1 MRADLSAA
9 ATCAAIVIMLAG
21 QAMGQDEAAP
31 RAPSQPNGRRVL
43 EGPPTKLAFKDVS
56 VDQLIPFI
64 VEATG
69 KVVMVPSLLTQKV
82 TIISDAEVSR
92 NRALDLIFQALQQ
105 SGVGVVEREDVIILR
120 ALLDVVKQDVPVIGG
135 DESVLGRTDDGA
147 MAEKVYTLRHT
158 TAEELGDALDDIVP
172 EYAKV
177 TVNEESN
184 QIAILGN
191 IALLKRMEL
200 LIGAFDQPGV
210 GALATETFRLRYAD
224 AELIAEQIEALYRSG
239 DDSRQQGG
247 RNQPQFWRNQQ
258 NQEESTSTSAEMRV
272 SANTQQNSVTV
283 VAEQTVLNQI
293 REQIQT
299 AWDLPIPEEA
309 ITPRIYNLK
318 NSDPVRVRDLL
329 NSLFGNQTT
338 GSLPAAQGGQGA
350 RGGQQGA
357 GAPEQGQGARRLAG
371 QFTVEAIPES
381 GRLVVVA
388 KTPDNLAVIDQ
399 IIQDIDQPQSVG
411 LPTIVPLKHA
421 DAEELGEQLN
431 ALLAMDGTLAE
442 IRRSESGL
450 SEDSASASPFAQQ
463 QQQQQQGQDPVTAP
477 DMIPF
482 WWQRSQP
489 PTDQRAASNLIG
501 QLRIVPV
508 WRQNALMVLAPPEY
522 KASVIELIQQL
533 DQPGRQVLVKAI
545 IVEMSRDDAT
555 ALGLRWSSDPI
566 NLSRSDNAIGIS
578 AAASGTEN
586 DIFGNLF
593 DTSVLSVDTSLNA
606 VLQALAEKTD
616 VAVLSEPQIFT
627 SDNQEA
633 EFFDGQDIPFI
644 TDAQTTDVGGV
655 TRSFDYRA
663 VGIQLR
669 ARPRITPNND
679 VDLRV
684 NVELSSVA
692 PGQQAASGQVIVDRR
707 ETSTQLVVAS
717 GQTIVISGILRN
729 EESEVVRKVPL
740 LGDIPI
746 LNILFRSKET
756 TMTQSEVLVF
766 ITPIVV
772 NNQSESNAVNDPM
785 RDRLRRQREHF
796 GLDPDPLA
804 PMGPPEQGDDA
815 GAGRSGRGEQG

>member
-1 MRADLSAA
+1 MRAYPLRAPV
-9 ATCAAIVIMLAG
+9 TCAAIVALLAG
-21 QAMGQDEAAP
+21 LAAGQDQVE
-31 RAPSQPNGRRVL
+31 RAGGQPNGRRVL
-43 EGPPTKLAFKDVS
+43 DGPPTKLAFKDVS
-56 VDQLIPFI
+56 VDQLVPFI
-64 VEATG
+64 VESTG
-69 KVVMVPSLLTQKV
+69 KVVMIPSLLTQKV
-82 TIISDAEVSR
+82 TIISDAEVDR

-120 ALLDVVKQDVPVIGG
+120 ALLDVLKHDVPVIPG
-135 DESVLGRTDDGA
+135 DVSVLGRTDDGA

-191 IALLKRMEL
+191 IALLKRMEQ
-200 LIGAFDQPGV
+200 LISAFDRPGV
-210 GALATETFRLRYAD
+210 GALGTETFRLRYAD
-224 AELIAEQIEALYRSG
+224 AELIAEQIETLYRAEDSG
-239 DDSRQQGG
+239 RQQPGG
-247 RNQPQFWRNQQ
+247 RNQPQFLRGQQ
-258 NQEESTSTSAEMRV
+258 NQPESTATSGEMRV
-272 SANTQQNSVTV
+272 SSNTQQNSVTV
-283 VAEQTVLNQI
+283 VAERAILDQI
-293 REQIQT
+293 REQISS

-309 ITPRIYNLK
+309 ITPRIYNLE

-329 NSLFGNQTT
+329 NSLFGNSTS
-338 GSLPAAQGGQGA
+338 GALPGGAGGAGAQNRPGQQGQGAGAPQGGQGA
-350 RGGQQGA
+350 Q
-357 GAPEQGQGARRLAG
+357 RLAG

-399 IIQDIDQPQSVG
+399 IIRDIDQPQTVG

-421 DAEELGEQLN
+421 NAEELGEQLN

-450 SEDSASASPFAQQ
+450 SEQAASASPFAQQ
-463 QQQQQQGQDPVTAP
+463 SQQQQTGQEQPTAP

-489 PTDQRAASNLIG
+489 PTSQRGASNLIG

-508 WRQNALMVLAPPEY
+508 WRQNALMVLSPPEY
-522 KASVIELIQQL
+522 KNSVVDLIHQL
-533 DQPGRQVLVKAI
+533 DQPGRQVLIKAI
-545 IVEMSRDDAT
+545 IVEMSRDDAS
-555 ALGLRWSSDPI
+555 ALGLRWSSNPI
-566 NLSRSDNAIGIS
+566 NLSRPDNSIGIS
-578 AAASGTEN
+578 AAASATEN
-586 DIFGNLF
+586 NIFGNLF
-593 DTSVLSVDTSLNA
+593 DTSVLSVDTNLNV

-616 VAVLSEPQIFT
+616 VAVLSEPKIFT

-655 TRSFDYRA
+655 TQTFDYRA

-707 ETSTQLVVAS
+707 ETSTQLIIAS

-729 EESEVVRKVPL
+729 EESEVVRKVPI

-746 LNILFRSKET
+746 LNLLFRSKET
-756 TMTQSEVLVF
+756 ARTQSEVLVF
-766 ITPIVV
+766 ITPVVV
-772 NNQSESNAVNDPM
+772 NNQQDSDFVNDPL
-785 RDRLRRQREHF
+785 RQRLREQREHF
-796 GLDPDPLA
+796 GLDPDPVEFI
-804 PMGPPEQGDDA
+804 GPPATRPD
-815 GAGRSGRGEQG
+815 GEQ

>member
-1 MRADLSAA
+1 MRGHLRAPA
-9 ATCAAIVIMLAG
+9 ATCAAILTVLAG
-21 QAMGQDEAAP
+21 HAAGQDEP
-31 RAPSQPNGRRVL
+31 GRPQPSQPNGRRVL

-64 VEATG
+64 VESTG

-82 TIISDAEVSR
+82 TIISDMEIDR

-105 SGVGVVEREDVIILR
+105 SGVGVVERDDVIILR
-120 ALLDVVKQDVPVIGG
+120 ALLDVVKQDVPVISG

-177 TVNEESN
+177 TVSEESN

-200 LIGAFDQPGV
+200 LIAAFDRPGV
-210 GALATETFRLRYAD
+210 GALGTETFRLRYAD
-224 AELIAEQIEALYRSG
+224 AELIAEQIEALYRTEEQG
-239 DDSRQQGG
+239 QQSG
-247 RNQPQFWRNQQ
+247 RNQAQFWRQQ
-258 NQEESTSTSAEMRV
+258 QGQQESTSTSAEMRV

-283 VAEQTVLNQI
+283 VAERAILEQI
-293 REQIQT
+293 REQVHT

-309 ITPRIYNLK
+309 ITPRIYNLE

-329 NSLFGNQTT
+329 NSLFGNSTS
-338 GSLPAAQGGQGA
+338 GGALPAAQGARQGPGQA
-350 RGGQQGA
+350 AQGA
-357 GAPEQGQGARRLAG
+357 GAPQEAQGARRLSG

-388 KTPDNLAVIDQ
+388 KTPDNLDVIDR
-399 IIQDIDQPQSVG
+399 IIREIDQPQSVG

-421 DAEELGEQLN
+421 NAEELGEQLN

-450 SEDSASASPFAQQ
+450 SEQASSASPFAQD
-463 QQQQQQGQDPVTAP
+463 QQQQQGQEQPTAP

-489 PTDQRAASNLIG
+489 PTSQRGASNLIG

-508 WRQNALMVLAPPEY
+508 WRQNALMVLSPPEY
-522 KASVIELIQQL
+522 KASVVDLIAQL
-533 DQPGRQVLVKAI
+533 DQPGRQVLVKATI
-545 IVEMSRDDAT
+545 FEIGRDDAT
-555 ALGLRWSSDPI
+555 ALGLRWSSSQI
-566 NLSRSDNAIGIS
+566 NLANPDNSIGVS
-578 AAASGTEN
+578 AQASGTEN

-593 DTSVLSVDTSLNA
+593 DTSVLSVDTNLNV
-606 VLQALAEKTD
+606 VLQALAEKTK
-616 VAVLSEPQIFT
+616 VNILSEPKIFT

-655 TRSFDYRA
+655 TQSFDYRA

-692 PGQQAASGQVIVDRR
+692 PGQQAASGQVIVERR
-707 ETSTQLVVAS
+707 ETTTQLIVAS
-717 GQTIVISGILRN
+717 GQTIVISGIIRN
-729 EESEVVRKVPL
+729 EESEVIRKVPL

-746 LNILFRSKET
+746 LNLLFRSKET
-756 TMTQSEVLVF
+756 AFNQTELIVF

-772 NNQSESNAVNDPM
+772 NNQGDSDAVNAPL
-785 RDRLRRQREHF
+785 RERLREQREHF
-796 GLDPDPLA
+796 GLDPDPVV
-804 PMGPPEQGDDA
+804 GPPETLPTG
-815 GAGRSGRGEQG
+815 GEDNR